1 MLIAQSTFTHI
12 CQLNCALRAG
22 VHKPVAADGVKL
34 CCGNDLCEFLHV
46 GRLDIDNVK
55 ALILNVQV
63 PQVDPQIV
71 TADESLSIAVYRY
84 AVDVVCVCVG
94 VCLPRYGSDDGIVV
108 SEAR

>member
-22 VHKPVAADGVKL
+22 VHEPVAADGVEL

-46 GRLDIDNVK
+46 GRLDVDNVE
-55 ALILNVQV
+55 ALILDVQV
-63 PQVDPQIV
+63 PQVDPQII
-71 TADESLSIAVYRY
+71 TADEGLSVTVHRY

-94 VCLPRYGSDDGIVV
+94 VRLPRYGSDDGIVV